1 MDGPMASST
10 QATLSRLGSYKRKR
24 KKSRKEKKVEERVL
38 EEFGGSVGGYDRDTL
53 YTSLKLS
60 KTKSKTS

>member
-10 QATLSRLGSYKRKR
+10 KATLSGLGSYKRKR
-24 KKSRKEKKVEERVL
+24 KKSRKVKVEERVL

-60 KTKSKTS
+60 KTKAKIS